1 MSQLPDLA
9 SHSSGLTEEGYIS
22 VEKGGLGK
30 SNFCAIF
37 SFAYIVYVYIAKFG

>member
-22 VEKGGLGK
+22 VEKGGLEK
-30 SNFCAIF
+30 VIF
-37 SFAYIVYVYIAKFG
+37 VPYLALHILCMFT